1 MMSFVIFVLLFKWSN
16 SCLTTPDMDL
26 PPVQPTTEPGIKLR
40 KLNNNGYRYDSVH
53 SFDNDDL
60 HDTWLYFINTD
71 YNNHIQ
77 SIDVHN
83 NHNNDDD
90 NNNDDNNNYYYNRLF
105 RKFSS
110 TS

>member
-26 PPVQPTTEPGIKLR
+26 PPVQPTTESELR

-60 HDTWLYFINTD
+60 HDTRLYFVNTD
-71 YNNHIQ
+71 YNDHVQ
-77 SIDVHN
+77 PIDVYNDHN
-83 NHNNDDD
+83 EHNNDDD
-90 NNNDDNNNYYYNRLF
+90 NNYYNLSLL
-105 RKFSS
+105 RKLSS
-110 TS
+110 IS